1 MSTAEKPHPIVAH
14 LESIENR
21 LSGIEEALGIGD
33 KPKPV
38 LRTRTIILI
47 VVLLIFAGGVY
58 FGINYVFNTLFDAL
72 PV

>member
-1 MSTAEKPHPIVAH
+1 
-14 LESIENR
+14 
-21 LSGIEEALGIGD
+21 
-33 KPKPV
+33 V

-47 VVLLIFAGGVY
+47 VVLLVFAGGFF